1 MTLKTKR
8 IEGGVSVY
16 PDIPTIIQHDHVFYC
31 DDELR
36 FVVLS
41 DFKSDIGTERCGH
54 QYWHVW
60 YGPTCRS
67 CRGAPKSVG
76 EMCLAKYSHEW
87 RCNRCYARNPQDSTS
102 HGWRYIPTE
111 EDE

>member
-54 QYWHVW
+54 HYWHVW
-60 YGPTCRS
+60 HGPTCRS
-67 CRGAPKSVG
+67 CRGARKSSG

-87 RCNRCYARNPQDSTS
+87 RCNTCYARNPHDSTP